1 MSESRDRPSE
11 EHESASAVSTGR
23 ATMMDALTDLVRLMV
38 DYVRQEAGDV
48 VRDKV
53 VVPTQRAGQ
62 VVAFA
67 LAAAGVLVL
76 GIGFISVAL
85 LLLLAGLI
93 GWPGALFAVGGVL
106 VSGAGGL
113 TFLKTR
119 SMER

>member
-1 MSESRDRPSE
+1 
-11 EHESASAVSTGR
+11 
-23 ATMMDALTDLVRLMV
+23 MMDALTDLVRLMV